1 MIGKNGHDYA
11 DWVRSKGFELGE
23 LTKDPAGVPAEVHQT
38 TWCAEKTI
46 DFIEQNRNRNWFASV
61 NIYDPHPPFNP
72 PQAYRDLFDP
82 ATVKPPLF
90 RESDLAQQKKLESI
104 DFQSVAQHPD
114 ALDIK
119 SPILPQSP
127 SPGLEE
133 ADSLGARDASSLIA
147 AYYAMIKLID
157 DQIGRITAALESMD
171 LQRNTV
177 INLHERSR

>member
-1 MIGKNGHDYA
+1 MDESKNAPMTVIHTWNYSHAPRDDWENGHDYA
-11 DWVRSKGFELGE
+11 DWIRSKGFELGE

-127 SPGLEE
+127 SPRPGGGRLP
-133 ADSLGARDASSLIA
+133 GRARRQQLNRGI
-147 AYYAMIKLID
+147 LCD
-157 DQIGRITAALESMD
+157 DKVD
-171 LQRNTV
+171 
-177 INLHERSR
+177 